1 MSNYDNTNSGV
12 LFKNDKKGNEKAP
25 DWKGKINIDGKEK
38 EMAGW
43 IREGKS
49 GQFLSLKVSEPRQKD
64 NVFDNKPKN
73 VFDNFKSK
81 VFSYNLNFI
90 NDYF

>member
-25 DWKGKINIDGKEK
+25 DYKGKVNIEGKEK
-38 EMAGW
+38 DIAGW

-49 GQFLSLKVSEPRQKD
+49 GKFISIKISEPMKKD
-64 NVFDNKPKN
+64 TVFDNKPKS
-73 VFDNFKSK
+73 VFDKPSTDLPF
-81 VFSYNLNFI
+81 
-90 NDYF
+90 

>member
-25 DWKGKINIDGKEK
+25 DYKGKVNIEGKEK
-38 EMAGW
+38 DIAGW

-49 GQFLSLKVSEPRQKD
+49 GKFISIKISDMMKKD
-64 NVFDNKPKN
+64 NIFDNKPKT
-73 VFDNFKSK
+73 VFDDKTDLPF
-81 VFSYNLNFI
+81 
-90 NDYF
+90 

>member
-25 DWKGKINIDGKEK
+25 DYKGKINIDGKEK
-38 EMAGW
+38 EIAGW

-49 GQFLSLKVSEPRQKD
+49 GQFLSLKISEPRAKD
-64 NVFDNKPKN
+64 GNVFDNKPKT
-73 VFDNFKSK
+73 VFDNSTDLPF
-81 VFSYNLNFI
+81 
-90 NDYF
+90 

>member
-25 DWKGKINIDGKEK
+25 DYKGKVNIEGKEK
-38 EMAGW
+38 DIAGW

-49 GQFLSLKVSEPRQKD
+49 GKFISIKISDMMKKD
-64 NVFDNKPKN
+64 NVFDNKPKS
-73 VFDNFKSK
+73 VFDNKTDLPF
-81 VFSYNLNFI
+81 
-90 NDYF
+90 

>member
-25 DWKGKINIDGKEK
+25 DYKGKVNIEGKDK
-38 EMAGW
+38 DIAGW

-49 GQFLSLKVSEPRQKD
+49 GKFISIKISDMMKKD
-64 NVFDNKPKN
+64 NVFDNKPKT
-73 VFDNFKSK
+73 VFDDKTDLPF
-81 VFSYNLNFI
+81 
-90 NDYF
+90 

>member
-25 DWKGKINIDGKEK
+25 DYKGKVNIEGKDK
-38 EMAGW
+38 DIAGW

-49 GQFLSLKVSEPRQKD
+49 GKFISIKISEPMKKD
-64 NVFDNKPKN
+64 NVYDNKPKT
-73 VFDNFKSK
+73 VFDKSTDLP
-81 VFSYNLNFI
+81 F
-90 NDYF
+90 

>member
-25 DWKGKINIDGKEK
+25 DYKGKVNVEGNEK
-38 EMAGW
+38 DIAGW

-49 GQFLSLKVSEPRQKD
+49 GKFISIKISEPMEKD
-64 NVFDNKPKN
+64 NVFDNKPKT
-73 VFDNFKSK
+73 VFDDKTDLPF
-81 VFSYNLNFI
+81 
-90 NDYF
+90 

>member
-25 DWKGKINIDGKEK
+25 DYKGKVNIEGKEK
-38 EMAGW
+38 EIAGW

-49 GQFLSLKVSEPRQKD
+49 GKFISIKISEPMKKD

-73 VFDNFKSK
+73 VFDNFKSTDLP
-81 VFSYNLNFI
+81 F
-90 NDYF
+90 

>member
-25 DWKGKINIDGKEK
+25 DYKGKVNIEGKDK
-38 EMAGW
+38 DIAGW

-49 GQFLSLKVSEPRQKD
+49 GKFISIKISDMMKKD
-64 NVFDNKPKN
+64 NIFDNKPKT
-73 VFDNFKSK
+73 VFDDKTDLPF
-81 VFSYNLNFI
+81 
-90 NDYF
+90 

>member
-25 DWKGKINIDGKEK
+25 DYKGKVNIEGKEK
-38 EMAGW
+38 DIAGW

-49 GQFLSLKVSEPRQKD
+49 GKFISIKISEMMKKD
-64 NVFDNKPKN
+64 NVFDNKPKT
-73 VFDNFKSK
+73 VFDDKTDLPF
-81 VFSYNLNFI
+81 
-90 NDYF
+90 

>member
-25 DWKGKINIDGKEK
+25 DYKGKVNIEGKEK
-38 EMAGW
+38 DIAGW

-49 GQFLSLKVSEPRQKD
+49 GKFISIKISEMMKKD
-64 NVFDNKPKN
+64 NIFDNKPKT
-73 VFDNFKSK
+73 VFDDKTDLPF
-81 VFSYNLNFI
+81 
-90 NDYF
+90 